1 MTLNK
6 KKIGIFG
13 GTFNPVH
20 YGHLLIA
27 ENACDQ
33 FELDHVIFLPTGH
46 TPHKAFMGEKMSIH
60 RCHMV
65 EAAIADNPKFSI
77 SYREIESTGVN
88 YTYVTLARFHNDYP
102 DCELY
107 FILGADSLFDF
118 DSWRHPEEI
127 CKYANILAAV
137 RGNLNAGEV
146 DRQIVYLKEKYHS
159 GFYRLN
165 TPNFSVSSRE
175 LRERIMRGTTI
186 RYMLPPQ
193 AEQYIRDHALYRE
206 DFA

>member
-137 RGNLNAGEV
+137 RG
-146 DRQIVYLKEKYHS
+146 
-159 GFYRLN
+159 FYRLN

>member
-65 EAAIADNPKFSI
+65 EAAI
-77 SYREIESTGVN
+77 
-88 YTYVTLARFHNDYP
+88 
-102 DCELY
+102 
-107 FILGADSLFDF
+107 
-118 DSWRHPEEI
+118 
-127 CKYANILAAV
+127 
-137 RGNLNAGEV
+137 
-146 DRQIVYLKEKYHS
+146 DRK
-159 GFYRLN
+159 
-165 TPNFSVSSRE
+165 SVV
-175 LRERIMRGTTI
+175 
-186 RYMLPPQ
+186 
-193 AEQYIRDHALYRE
+193 
-206 DFA
+206 

>member
-137 RGNLNAGEV
+137 RGNLNADEV
-146 DRQIVYLKEKYHS
+146 DRQIVYLKEKYHVI
-159 GFYRLN
+159 L
-165 TPNFSVSSRE
+165 V
-175 LRERIMRGTTI
+175 I
-186 RYMLPPQ
+186 
-193 AEQYIRDHALYRE
+193 A
-206 DFA
+206 

>member
-1 MTLNK
+1 M
-6 KKIGIFG
+6 
-13 GTFNPVH
+13 
-20 YGHLLIA
+20 
-27 ENACDQ
+27 
-33 FELDHVIFLPTGH
+33 
-46 TPHKAFMGEKMSIH
+46 
-60 RCHMV
+60 
-65 EAAIADNPKFSI
+65 
-77 SYREIESTGVN
+77 
-88 YTYVTLARFHNDYP
+88 TLARFHNDYP

-107 FILGADSLFDF
+107 FILGADSCSILTVGGIRRK
-118 DSWRHPEEI
+118 SA
-127 CKYANILAAV
+127 KYANILAAV
-137 RGNLNAGEV
+137 RGNLNADEV

>member
-77 SYREIESTGVN
+77 ISSLVRIPCSILTVGGIRRKSANMPIYWLQSAEISMQMKLTG
-88 YTYVTLARFHNDYP
+88 R
-102 DCELY
+102 LY
-107 FILGADSLFDF
+107 I
-118 DSWRHPEEI
+118 
-127 CKYANILAAV
+127 
-137 RGNLNAGEV
+137 
-146 DRQIVYLKEKYHS
+146 
-159 GFYRLN
+159 
-165 TPNFSVSSRE
+165 
-175 LRERIMRGTTI
+175 
-186 RYMLPPQ
+186 
-193 AEQYIRDHALYRE
+193 
-206 DFA
+206 

>member
-1 MTLNK
+1 MTLKK

-33 FELDHVIFLPTGH
+33 FQLDHVIFLPTGH
-46 TPHKAFMGEKMSIH
+46 SPHKPFMGEKMSVH
-60 RCHMV
+60 RCQMV
-65 EAAIADNPKFSI
+65 EAAIADNPRFSI
-77 SYREIESTGVN
+77 SYREIESRSVN
-88 YTYVTLARFHNDYP
+88 YTYLTLAQFHKDYP

-118 DSWRHPEEI
+118 DDWRHPEEI

-137 RGNLNAGEV
+137 RDNLNADEV
-146 DRQIVYLKEKYHS
+146 DQQIVYLKEKYHS
-159 GFYRLN
+159 GFDRLN
-165 TPNFSVSSRE
+165 TPNFSVSSKE
-175 LRERIMRGTTI
+175 LRERVAQGKTI

-193 AEQYIRDHALYRE
+193 AEQYIREHALYRE
-206 DFA
+206 DPS

>member
-88 YTYVTLARFHNDYP
+88 YTYMTLARFHNDYP

-107 FILGADSLFDF
+107 FILGADSLF
-118 DSWRHPEEI
+118 
-127 CKYANILAAV
+127 V
-137 RGNLNAGEV
+137 
-146 DRQIVYLKEKYHS
+146 
-159 GFYRLN
+159 
-165 TPNFSVSSRE
+165 
-175 LRERIMRGTTI
+175 
-186 RYMLPPQ
+186 
-193 AEQYIRDHALYRE
+193 
-206 DFA
+206 

>member
-107 FILGADSLFDF
+107 FIPVSYTHLHQQRSDQG
-118 DSWRHPEEI
+118 
-127 CKYANILAAV
+127 KYSAWCRAC
-137 RGNLNAGEV
+137 
-146 DRQIVYLKEKYHS
+146 
-159 GFYRLN
+159 
-165 TPNFSVSSRE
+165 
-175 LRERIMRGTTI
+175 LRRWME
-186 RYMLPPQ
+186 
-193 AEQYIRDHALYRE
+193 
-206 DFA
+206 

>member
-88 YTYVTLARFHNDYP
+88 YTYVTLARFHNDYANFISSLVRIP
-102 DCELY
+102 CSILTVGGIRRKSANMPIYWLQSAEISMQMKLTGRLY
-107 FILGADSLFDF
+107 I
-118 DSWRHPEEI
+118 
-127 CKYANILAAV
+127 
-137 RGNLNAGEV
+137 
-146 DRQIVYLKEKYHS
+146 
-159 GFYRLN
+159 
-165 TPNFSVSSRE
+165 
-175 LRERIMRGTTI
+175 
-186 RYMLPPQ
+186 
-193 AEQYIRDHALYRE
+193 
-206 DFA
+206 